1 MATDA
6 SLDVTV
12 VGRRLRRRVL
22 LALGLFGVLPVLVLA
37 YAVHGYFF
45 ADVRSLSGIN
55 LFGLQSLVFFTLLA
69 MVGGAWILWDIGR
82 AVSRMGEFL
91 SQQPDVTALGARTD
105 EVGALMKSFT
115 SMLTTIEAQAVE
127 INSFATHLDAAYK
140 ELEITNAILKET
152 SFRDDVTGLYNRR
165 FFSLRLEE
173 EISRFRR
180 FSHPVSVVLLDLDG
194 FKSVNDEFGHA
205 VGDETLR
212 EIAQILMKDRK
223 STRLNSSHQIISYA
237 VFCLKKKKRHERY

>member
-37 YAVHGYFF
+37 YAVHRYFF

-55 LFGLQSLVFFTLLA
+55 LFGLQGLVFFTLLA

-115 SMLTTIEAQAVE
+115 SMLTTIEQQAVE
-127 INSFATHLDAAYK
+127 INSFATRLDAAYK
-140 ELEITNAILKET
+140 ELEVTNARLKET

-180 FSHPVSVVLLDLDG
+180 FNHPVSVV
-194 FKSVNDEFGHA
+194 
-205 VGDETLR
+205 
-212 EIAQILMKDRK
+212 DRK
-223 STRLNSSHQIISYA
+223 STRLNSSHLVISYA
-237 VFCLKKKKRHERY
+237 VFCLKKKNQQHNRAVPPAHDAST

>member
-115 SMLTTIEAQAVE
+115 SMLTTIEQQAVE
-127 INSFATHLDAAYK
+127 INSFATRLDAAYK
-140 ELEITNAILKET
+140 ELEVTNARLKET

-165 FFSLRLEE
+165 FMS
-173 EISRFRR
+173 
-180 FSHPVSVVLLDLDG
+180 
-194 FKSVNDEFGHA
+194 A
-205 VGDETLR
+205 
-212 EIAQILMKDRK
+212 DRK
-223 STRLNSSHQIISYA
+223 STRLNSSHLVISYA
-237 VFCLKKKKRHERY
+237 

>member
-69 MVGGAWILWDIGR
+69 MVGGAWILWYIGR

-91 SQQPDVTALGARTD
+91 SQQPDVAAPGARTGD
-105 EVGALMKSFT
+105 VVALMKSFA
-115 SMLTTIEAQAVE
+115 SLPTTIEQQAVG
-127 INSFATHLDAAYK
+127 INSLARGLDASYK
-140 ELEITNAILKET
+140 
-152 SFRDDVTGLYNRR
+152 
-165 FFSLRLEE
+165 
-173 EISRFRR
+173 
-180 FSHPVSVVLLDLDG
+180 
-194 FKSVNDEFGHA
+194 
-205 VGDETLR
+205 
-212 EIAQILMKDRK
+212 
-223 STRLNSSHQIISYA
+223 
-237 VFCLKKKKRHERY
+237 

>member
-55 LFGLQSLVFFTLLA
+55 LFGLQSLVLFTLLA
-69 MVGGAWILWDIGR
+69 MGGGAWILWDIGR

-105 EVGALMKSFT
+105 EVGRSEEHT
-115 SMLTTIEAQAVE
+115 SELQ
-127 INSFATHLDAAYK
+127 SRLHLVCRLL
-140 ELEITNAILKET
+140 LE
-152 SFRDDVTGLYNRR
+152 
-165 FFSLRLEE
+165 
-173 EISRFRR
+173 
-180 FSHPVSVVLLDLDG
+180 
-194 FKSVNDEFGHA
+194 
-205 VGDETLR
+205 
-212 EIAQILMKDRK
+212 
-223 STRLNSSHQIISYA
+223 
-237 VFCLKKKKRHERY
+237 KKKLVYDTSP

>member
-82 AVSRMGEFL
+82 AVSRMGESLVHHLIVPPFVAG
-91 SQQPDVTALGARTD
+91 PE
-105 EVGALMKSFT
+105 EVGALSSSFT
-115 SMLTTIEAQAVE
+115 GCFPPFDRTASTSNRATTAP
-127 INSFATHLDAAYK
+127 NPPSK
-140 ELEITNAILKET
+140 N
-152 SFRDDVTGLYNRR
+152 
-165 FFSLRLEE
+165 
-173 EISRFRR
+173 
-180 FSHPVSVVLLDLDG
+180 
-194 FKSVNDEFGHA
+194 
-205 VGDETLR
+205 
-212 EIAQILMKDRK
+212 LM
-223 STRLNSSHQIISYA
+223 
-237 VFCLKKKKRHERY
+237 

>member
-22 LALGLFGVLPVLVLA
+22 LALGLFGVLPVLVLV

-69 MVGGAWILWDIGR
+69 MVGGAWILLDIGR

-91 SQQPDVTALGARTD
+91 SQKPDVTALGARTD
-105 EVGALMKSFT
+105 EGGALMQSVT
-115 SMLTTIEAQAVE
+115 RMTT
-127 INSFATHLDAAYK
+127 T
-140 ELEITNAILKET
+140 
-152 SFRDDVTGLYNRR
+152 
-165 FFSLRLEE
+165 
-173 EISRFRR
+173 
-180 FSHPVSVVLLDLDG
+180 
-194 FKSVNDEFGHA
+194 
-205 VGDETLR
+205 VGPR
-212 EIAQILMKDRK
+212 A
-223 STRLNSSHQIISYA
+223 
-237 VFCLKKKKRHERY
+237 